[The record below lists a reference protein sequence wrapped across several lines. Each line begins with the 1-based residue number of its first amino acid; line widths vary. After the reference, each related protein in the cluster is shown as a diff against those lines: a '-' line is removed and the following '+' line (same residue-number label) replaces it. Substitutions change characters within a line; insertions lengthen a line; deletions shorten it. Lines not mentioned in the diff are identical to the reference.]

1 MVEAS
6 FSLFRCA
13 VCKININYNQGPD
26 DAANMAI
33 VREHYRD
40 HHRLETF
47 ISSLQ
52 NPLII
57 FPLLLRRLKKHIFN
71 TTGHKVDETVDE
83 PDDSEE
89 DNPHLPPVKRERD
102 PRTPKP
108 GPKSSKTP
116 RKRKTVGSGTAATNK
131 IVVKGEKFK
140 KGDIVWKV
148 QIGSYQNRNGTGR
161 AVKEE
166 DFSRSE
172 EDFENTQEII
182 SAKMYVVKISV
193 SEKVSSKAVLMP
205 VFNQSGSSESSRVD
219 AKLLRNEKVQLSR
232 IFQYQHKPDINKRI
246 LSAVE
251 RSVQWSKNLSAEKQK
266 EHGEYL
272 ASITRQEELVREY
285 FALPEHDQGYHS
297 VKS

>member
-1 MVEAS
+1 M
-6 FSLFRCA
+6 
-13 VCKININYNQGPD
+13 
-26 DAANMAI
+26 
-33 VREHYRD
+33 
-40 HHRLETF
+40 
-47 ISSLQ
+47 
-52 NPLII
+52 
-57 FPLLLRRLKKHIFN
+57 
-71 TTGHKVDETVDE
+71 DETVDE
-83 PDDSEE
+83 PDDSGD
-89 DNPHLPPVKRERD
+89 DNSHFPPVKRKRA
-102 PRTPKP
+102 PGTPKP
-108 GPKSSKTP
+108 GPKSSKKP
-116 RKRKTVGSGTAATNK
+116 KKRKTADVNK
-131 IVVKGEKFK
+131 IIVKGEKFK

-148 QIGSYQNRNGTGR
+148 QIGSYKNRNATGR

-172 EDFENTQEII
+172 EDFENAQEII

-232 IFQYQHKPDINKRI
+232 IFHYQHKQDINKRI
-246 LSAVE
+246 LNAVE

-285 FALPEHDQGYHS
+285 FALPEHDQGFYPVMS
-297 VKS
+297 